1 MQDGEIRF
9 IVSAGI
15 ERADNYDE
23 REHAGAGAPLVSL
36 KWVDDQREGQFLLDP
51 ATARRLSVSLAKS
64 VDALERMGFDID
76 SSKVRTNLFL
86 EDP

>member
-1 MQDGEIRF
+1 MIEGEIRF
-9 IVSAGI
+9 MVAAGI
-15 ERADNYDE
+15 AGADNYDE
-23 REHAGAGAPLVSL
+23 REHAGAGAPLVSI
-36 KWVDDQREGQFLLDP
+36 KWVDDQRKGEFLLDP

-64 VDALERMGFDID
+64 VEALERMGFDID